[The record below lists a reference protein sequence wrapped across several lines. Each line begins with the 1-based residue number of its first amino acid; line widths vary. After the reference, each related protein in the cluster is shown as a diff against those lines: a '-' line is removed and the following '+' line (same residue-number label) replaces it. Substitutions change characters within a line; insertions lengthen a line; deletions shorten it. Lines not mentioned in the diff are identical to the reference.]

1 MIKNTSHRPF
11 PLPEGPWMMTQTW
24 NHVLFAHWAVD
35 PEAIRGQIPAALEL
49 ETFNGKAWIG
59 ILPFLL
65 TNMRP
70 RFLPPF
76 PFISRFPELN
86 VRTYVAY
93 KGVPG
98 IYFFSLDAASRLA
111 VAGARSMF
119 HLPYF
124 YAGMRFAQHKD
135 RFQLTSRRKRSQAE
149 FYAEYQPVSEHFSAD
164 KGTLEYWLAER
175 YRLYTTHKNE
185 LYYEDIHHS
194 EWQLQQA
201 EADIFPGPLT
211 SANDLTLP
219 DTAPLLHYAKR
230 QHVLFWPLKKWES
243 EET

>member
-149 FYAEYQPVSEHFSAD
+149 FYAEYQPVSELSQLIKERLNTGLL
-164 KGTLEYWLAER
+164 KGTVCTPR
-175 YRLYTTHKNE
+175 IKTSSIMKISTIQSGSCSRLKLIFFRVRSQAQT
-185 LYYEDIHHS
+185 ISHS
-194 EWQLQQA
+194 QTPRPFFIMQK
-201 EADIFPGPLT
+201 GST
-211 SANDLTLP
+211 S
-219 DTAPLLHYAKR
+219 YFGR
-230 QHVLFWPLKKWES
+230 
-243 EET
+243 

>member
-98 IYFFSLDAASRLA
+98 IY
-111 VAGARSMF
+111 V
-119 HLPYF
+119 
-124 YAGMRFAQHKD
+124 
-135 RFQLTSRRKRSQAE
+135 FQS
-149 FYAEYQPVSEHFSAD
+149 
-164 KGTLEYWLAER
+164 
-175 YRLYTTHKNE
+175 
-185 LYYEDIHHS
+185 
-194 EWQLQQA
+194 
-201 EADIFPGPLT
+201 
-211 SANDLTLP
+211 
-219 DTAPLLHYAKR
+219 
-230 QHVLFWPLKKWES
+230 
-243 EET
+243 